1 MRLTSSRREKAAD
14 GPGLVNDLKAQGEG
28 EGMGGRVPNPVH
40 VPRPVSKAERE
51 PVRGRGRKTLR
62 TGRTAD
68 GCNL

>member
-40 VPRPVSKAERE
+40 VPRPVSKAE
-51 PVRGRGRKTLR
+51 PVRGRKTAR
-62 TGRTAD
+62 TGRTTD
-68 GCNL
+68 GGRV